1 MSHAME
7 LAQALREVVGATH
20 VLVDPELTGPYE
32 RDWTGRFGGRARLVA
47 RPADTAQVAEVV
59 RRCAASGAALIP
71 QGGNTGLVGASVP
84 RAGDE
89 VLLSLRR
96 LNAIGEVDAA
106 LGHVAAGAGATL
118 GAVQAVAKAAGL
130 DAGLDFAARDSCT
143 LGGVVAC
150 DAGGARA
157 LRHGTARAHV
167 AGLEAVL
174 ADGTV
179 LSRMSGLTKDNAG
192 YDLPSLLVGSEGT
205 LGILTR
211 VLWRLVPRL
220 DARVAAL
227 VPLASVEDAAG
238 LLAALRARAPS
249 LESCDFFLDEGLS
262 LVLAHQRRGSPLQP
276 RSPVYVLA
284 ECAARS
290 DPTDELAAALERAGI
305 EDALI
310 ADDTVS
316 RERLWSLRE
325 GHTEAI
331 SAAGVPHKLDVGVP
345 LAALGRFLD
354 EVPRVVE
361 AAVPGARAILFGH
374 LGDGNVHVNVLGPDA
389 DDERADDA
397 VLELALACGG
407 TISAEHGVG
416 VAKARWLERARG
428 ADEVAAMR
436 AIKRALD
443 PDGLLNPGAVLPASR
458 YTSPPRGCSS
468 VG

>member
-1 MSHAME
+1 ME
-7 LAQALREVVGATH
+7 LAQALRDVVGATH
-20 VLVDPELTGPYE
+20 VLDDPELTDPYE
-32 RDWTGRFGGRARLVA
+32 RDWTGRFGARARLVV
-47 RPADTAQVAEVV
+47 RPVDTAQVAEVV
-59 RRCAASGAALIP
+59 RRCAAAGAPLIP

-106 LGHVAAGAGATL
+106 LGLVAAGAGATL

-130 DAGLDFAARDSCT
+130 DTGLDFAARDSCT

-174 ADGTV
+174 ADGTRV
-179 LSRMSGLTKDNAG
+179 SRMSGLTKDNAG
-192 YDLPSLLVGSEGT
+192 YDLTALLVGSEGT
-205 LGILTR
+205 LGIVTR

-227 VPLASVEDAAG
+227 VPLDSVEDAAA
-238 LLAALRARAPS
+238 LLAALRAEAPS
-249 LESCDFFLDEGLS
+249 IESCDFFLDEGLS
-262 LVLAHQRRGSPLQP
+262 LVLAHQRRSSPLE
-276 RSPVYVLA
+276 RRRPVYVLA
-284 ECAARS
+284 ECAGRS
-290 DPTDELAAALERAGI
+290 DPTEELAAALERAGI

-316 RERLWSLRE
+316 RERLWALRE

-331 SAAGVPHKLDVGVP
+331 GAAGVPHKLDVGVP
-345 LAALGRFLD
+345 LAALARFLA
-354 EVPRVVE
+354 EVPRVVA
-361 AAVPGARAILFGH
+361 AAVPDVLNARAILFGH

-397 VLELALACGG
+397 VLELVLACGG
-407 TISAEHGVG
+407 TISAEHGIG

-428 ADEVAAMR
+428 AREVAAMR
-436 AIKRALD
+436 AIKHALD
-443 PDGLLNPGAVLPASR
+443 PDDLLNPGAVLPAAGR
-458 YTSPPRGCSS
+458 YTSSPRGCSS